1 MAASWQEVATRQA
14 EEISSRLRELL
25 SSGLGLLRS
34 ELGVD
39 LGLKPEL
46 YPSWVLLLLTAF
58 LGLLGVAAVWAAA
71 CAGLVGG
78 RKRGARAAEPTSQG
92 AKAAAAKAGKPEEQK
107 KRNKKKPVDK
117 KAQPNGR
124 TIVELQEDD
133 VKAAAEDVLKQ
144 AAEVKT
150 EKTKK
155 NKKKPKAEAK
165 QAQNASSADGKEPD
179 EGTWETKV
187 SNREKRQQ
195 RRRDKGLTEDSGS
208 PGEAAPASPPAEQP
222 AALAPAP
229 PAARKSKGDLHRNK
243 PGKDAVISQV
253 SASWT
258 EAPAVNGGGWN
269 DMAMKLPAQLSG
281 VNGETW
287 SSASEAPPRRSLEPA
302 AWGQGTEGSWTTVDA
317 RMKKPDLNP
326 SSFTALG
333 LTPAVTG
340 AEPGSQTNAD
350 LQWDGGQ
357 HKVADEWSG
366 LNGLSS
372 VDPTSDWNA
381 PAELWGNYEEEPE
394 AQTPAQPQEPETE
407 LQKVSDEEKEKV
419 DSAAAGG
426 GKSKKKKKKKKKQ
439 GEEAN
444 AALQETEEQEKESW
458 AESEAGAKPA
468 RREQESDPS
477 AKTAS
482 SKPAEV
488 RTERAVPAVTPLSA
502 PVQER
507 VSQKTPSQVPQRPS
521 GPEPAVPTAKQN
533 SVPPPSQKKP
543 EENWESPKQ
552 VKKKKKARRET

>member
-179 EGTWETKV
+179 EGIV
-187 SNREKRQQ
+187 SP
-195 RRRDKGLTEDSGS
+195 LCHFFVIS
-208 PGEAAPASPPAEQP
+208 PLFS
-222 AALAPAP
+222 
-229 PAARKSKGDLHRNK
+229 GDLHRNK

-269 DMAMKLPAQLSG
+269 DMAMKLPAQLSS

-340 AEPGSQTNAD
+340 AEPGSQTNTD

-407 LQKVSDEEKEKV
+407 LQKPWCCGIYERVTMTLCRC
-419 DSAAAGG
+419 
-426 GKSKKKKKKKKKQ
+426 
-439 GEEAN
+439 
-444 AALQETEEQEKESW
+444 ALQ
-458 AESEAGAKPA
+458 
-468 RREQESDPS
+468 
-477 AKTAS
+477 
-482 SKPAEV
+482 V

-533 SVPPPSQKKP
+533 SVPPPSQKKT